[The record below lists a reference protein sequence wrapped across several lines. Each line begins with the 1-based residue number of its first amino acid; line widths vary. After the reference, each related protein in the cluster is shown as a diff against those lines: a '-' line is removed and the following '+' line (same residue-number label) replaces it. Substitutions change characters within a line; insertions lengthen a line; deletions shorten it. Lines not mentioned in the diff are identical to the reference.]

1 MLSSL
6 TGGFGILIGAQTMAM
21 SSQHVEGDPPSWATV
36 VTFAS
41 GVWCTLAAIV
51 ATEYREVAI
60 RHHSL
65 LYLVAGA
72 ISPVWLTSS
81 APGVRTMVM
90 HEGVVGRTECACV
103 RRDVLAV
110 RRRGAHQDPGG
121 GGDVGITGPGA
132 ASVPVAIPSAGRY
145 RNYVQVRR
153 SRVAIETSA
162 LDVAVPG

>member
-51 ATEYREVAI
+51 ATEYREVVI

-81 APGVRTMVM
+81 ALGGRTMVM
-90 HEGVVGRTECACV
+90 HEGVVGPYGMRVRPQGRTGCSPTWCTPRP
-103 RRDVLAV
+103 RRW
-110 RRRGAHQDPGG
+110 G
-121 GGDVGITGPGA
+121 
-132 ASVPVAIPSAGRY
+132 
-145 RNYVQVRR
+145 
-153 SRVAIETSA
+153 
-162 LDVAVPG
+162 